1 MLKNNLKY
9 LYAGFALLIWIYLMM
24 RAYLIPPVHD
34 EAATFFHYINHQ
46 EFIPGKALWD
56 ANNHI
61 LNSVLSIYLVKLFGI
76 STFTI
81 RLANL
86 IFFPVYAWFIYQIAI
101 QLRQFSLQV
110 LLLLTALTMHGFIE
124 YMGYSRGYGMSMA
137 LLTGALYY
145 SLLFIKRKNVHLIIP
160 AIICFALA
168 TLSNLT
174 LQNSTLLFL
183 GMGGVFLC
191 VDTFPKKQRII
202 GLIYFIAGGL
212 LMLPFIKLSLAMKAG
227 GLLYYAMDEDFWTAV
242 IVSFTQMFFG
252 ARNSLLLNLFWI
264 AWFLIFVVLSLMV
277 IAKIKTVW
285 NENKSSLFFPVL
297 FWGSLV
303 AVLSMHY
310 VLGVN
315 FPSDRTGMYL
325 ILYLV
330 LGGIFLADSI
340 PSKIPTVMV
349 CIPSLVFLIHFL
361 LGANLTHSTYWKNER
376 LPERFW
382 TRVYEESTSG
392 KYVKNPTIGGYQIR
406 TLVWAWHN
414 FTHEEKLQNVQ
425 YVDYYSGF
433 EDYQIFSPG
442 DYRPHKDLYDSLD
455 TDDISEITLGRRK
468 TFINTEPYFDT
479 TGISTPEN
487 YTGEYFNLF
496 ETLLPDSF
504 VGQSFLIEADLK
516 LYSLETPPKIQL
528 VATCSDSIGQVLDH
542 ETSPLD
548 WIKKEYRPEDK
559 AITLK
564 LWWHQVPKKTTRIVV
579 YLWNINQSA
588 YTLQN
593 ASFRI
598 KKMVE

>member
-1 MLKNNLKY
+1 MLKNNLKHI
-9 LYAGFALLIWIYLMM
+9 YASLALLVWIYLMM
-24 RAYLIPPVHD
+24 RAYFIPPVHD

-61 LNSVLSIYLVKLFGI
+61 LNTALSICFVKILGI

-86 IFFPVYAWFIYQIAI
+86 IFFPVYAWFIYRIAI
-101 QLRQFSLQV
+101 QLRQFYLQV

-124 YMGYSRGYGMSMA
+124 YLAYSRGYGISMA

-145 SLLFIKRKNVHLIIP
+145 SFLFIKQKNVHLIIP
-160 AIICFALA
+160 AIIFFVFA

-183 GMGGVFLC
+183 GVAGIFLC
-191 VDTFPKKQRII
+191 IDSFPRKQRVL
-202 GLIYFIAGGL
+202 GLAYLFGGGL
-212 LMLPFIKLSLAMKAG
+212 MMLPFIRLSLAMKAD
-227 GLLYYAMDEDFWTAV
+227 GLLYYAVGEDFWTAV

-252 ARNSLLLNLFWI
+252 AKNSLLLNLFWI
-264 AWFLIFVVLSLMV
+264 VWFSIFMGLSLMM
-277 IAKIKTVW
+277 IPKIKMVW
-285 NENKSSLFFPVL
+285 DENKPSLFFPVL
-297 FWGSLV
+297 FWGSLI

-310 VLGVN
+310 ILGVN

-340 PSKIPTVMV
+340 WSKTSAVMV
-349 CIPSLVFLIHFL
+349 SIPSLFFLVHFPV
-361 LGANLTHSTYWKNER
+361 GANLTHSTYWKNER

-382 TRVYEESTSG
+382 NRVYEESISG
-392 KYVKNPTIGGYQIR
+392 NYVDNPTIGGYQIR

-414 FTHEEKLQNVQ
+414 FTHGGKSQNLQ
-425 YVDYYSGF
+425 YFDYYSGF
-433 EDYQIFSPG
+433 EDYQVFSPG
-442 DYRPHKDLYDSLD
+442 DYSLHKSAYDSLD
-455 TDDISEITLGRRK
+455 TDEISEITLGRRK
-468 TFINTEPYFDT
+468 TFIHTEPYFDT

-487 YTGEYFNLF
+487 YAGEYFNLF
-496 ETLLPDSF
+496 ETLQTDSF
-504 VGQSFLIEADLK
+504 IDESFLVEADIK
-516 LYSLETPPKIQL
+516 LYSLKTPPKIQL
-528 VATCSDSIGQVLDH
+528 VATCNDSTGKVLDH
-542 ETSPLD
+542 ETSSLD

-564 LWWHQVPKKTTRIVV
+564 LWWHQIPKETTRIVV
-579 YLWNINQSA
+579 YLWNINREA

-593 ASFRI
+593 ASLSI
-598 KKMVE
+598 KKKIQ